1 MASRLGRNERG
12 IIIGLTADNE
22 LCVHCATCTPQE
34 FSEVAAAGFE
44 KKKVILDL
52 SAIIT
57 LSRLDA
63 WDKLD
68 RGCEY
73 IVSRGTSDLISEW
86 LQSTETGSQPA
97 AYSFLRDDGMIG
109 FQDVT
114 PEQLKSERADIQAMV
129 GEVGARC
136 AMKSSLTLA
145 NLDPKR
151 REQYIKMCGLHSL
164 ESVSLAREED
174 ALLWTDDLFV
184 AMLGDAEFGVRR
196 IWSQL
201 AFKVLEDAQR
211 IASTTYSEITAKLAA
226 WNYNVTIWR
235 PEDVISAGNL
245 CEWDVGRWPLKQCI
259 GLFGKCPLPPLG
271 RAKLS

>member
-1 MASRLGRNERG
+1 
-12 IIIGLTADNE
+12 
-22 LCVHCATCTPQE
+22 
-34 FSEVAAAGFE
+34 
-44 KKKVILDL
+44 
-52 SAIIT
+52 
-57 LSRLDA
+57 
-63 WDKLD
+63 
-68 RGCEY
+68 
-73 IVSRGTSDLISEW
+73 
-86 LQSTETGSQPA
+86 
-97 AYSFLRDDGMIG
+97 
-109 FQDVT
+109 
-114 PEQLKSERADIQAMV
+114 MV

-164 ESVSLAREED
+164 ESVSLAREEN

-271 RAKLS
+271 RAQLTVEFFRLLRRSSCSQLRQSSVVQAALDSLETRPPSSGFGNALTSSFGGLRFGHVPQS